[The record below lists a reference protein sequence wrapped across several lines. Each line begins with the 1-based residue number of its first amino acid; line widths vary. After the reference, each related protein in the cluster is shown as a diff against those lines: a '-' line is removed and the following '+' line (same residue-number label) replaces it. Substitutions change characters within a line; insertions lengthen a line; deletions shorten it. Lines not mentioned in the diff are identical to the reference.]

1 MQATRRPPVGVLAY
15 AAFVKHLKTTQ
26 PDAFEGLTKEA
37 DRLIIAK
44 GIRAN
49 DMAAYNAFVAEFIE
63 KNSNGGQ
70 QEEEKK
76 PSIPIVKK
84 KPSIPTHI
92 MTSHIELAI
101 LKNDDCPIS
110 LSPLTKGTVAY
121 TPCGHLFNYESL
133 CESFKSTQLKSCP
146 TCRAPMTQA
155 NITKFI

>member
-1 MQATRRPPVGVLAY
+1 MQTTRRPPAGTLAWT
-15 AAFVKHLKTTQ
+15 AFVEHLKTTQ
-26 PDAFEGLTKEA
+26 PDAFEGLTKE
-37 DRLIIAK
+37 
-44 GIRAN
+44 
-49 DMAAYNAFVAEFIE
+49 
-63 KNSNGGQ
+63 
-70 QEEEKK
+70 
-76 PSIPIVKK
+76 VKK

-101 LKNDDCPIS
+101 LKNEDCPIS

-133 CESFKSTQLKSCP
+133 CETFKSTQLKSCP